1 MNTTRETQF
10 TGVNVFLCLAPST
23 THPWALELILSLG
36 HIFLDLCLLTSLFHP
51 CLLPFPLIP
60 VISPSC
66 PLNVVK
72 SSPWLKGFPCILQS
86 WSSLFF
92 RCLSSFCLHFCQGI
106 QTDQT
111 SRQIHV
117 VTVKVLHLGCKSE
130 KHLWCVVE
138 PVLGVLKR
146 APLLPWGRRIP
157 ADEGGGIG
165 LLSCGEQFRAW
176 AGLVLKHG
184 WKQQFASSVLHVAV
198 VAQAVV
204 GLKGQRWHIGRIKDQ

>member
-72 SSPWLKGFPCILQS
+72 SSPWLKGFPYILQS

-117 VTVKVLHLGCKSE
+117 VTVKVLHLDCKSE
-130 KHLWCVVE
+130 KHF
-138 PVLGVLKR
+138 GVL
-146 APLLPWGRRIP
+146 W
-157 ADEGGGIG
+157 
-165 LLSCGEQFRAW
+165 SQS
-176 AGLVLKHG
+176 LVC
-184 WKQQFASSVLHVAV
+184 WSVLPYCPE
-198 VAQAVV
+198 QGEFLLMREV
-204 GLKGQRWHIGRIKDQ
+204 GLGSWAVGNSSEPGQDWC